1 MYVYSSSVIP
11 FLPASCKMHFLVEAF
26 SLQFFQATHIH
37 MWIHTFLS
45 HQVKYFIT
53 VLVRVWL
60 KFFLSALPAKSLLFF
75 VFHLLP
81 SSNKSQLLEIFTS
94 FLSLLHLS
102 YMILLV
108 SCKLFASLSRLAV
121 MNQQVTMNLK

>member
-1 MYVYSSSVIP
+1 MQ
-11 FLPASCKMHFLVEAF
+11 FLVEAF
-26 SLQFFQATHIH
+26 SLQFFQAIHIH
-37 MWIHTFLS
+37 IWTHTFLS

-53 VLVRVWL
+53 VWL

-75 VFHLLP
+75 VLHMLP
-81 SSNKSQLLEIFTS
+81 SSNKLQLLEIFTS

>member
-1 MYVYSSSVIP
+1 MQ
-11 FLPASCKMHFLVEAF
+11 FLVEAF
-26 SLQFFQATHIH
+26 SLQFFQAIYIHI
-37 MWIHTFLS
+37 WTHTFLS

-53 VLVRVWL
+53 VLVPVWL

-75 VFHLLP
+75 VLHMLP
-81 SSNKSQLLEIFTS
+81 SSNKLQLLEIFTS

-108 SCKLFASLSRLAV
+108 SCKLFASLTRLAV